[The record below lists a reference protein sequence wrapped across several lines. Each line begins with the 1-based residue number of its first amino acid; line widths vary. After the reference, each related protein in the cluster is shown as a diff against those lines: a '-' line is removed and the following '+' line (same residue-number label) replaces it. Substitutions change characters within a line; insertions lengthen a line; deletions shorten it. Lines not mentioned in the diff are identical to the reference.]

1 MKKSIFLSIVLM
13 LTSIGTLFAQNTNPN
28 VDLDFSVEIKPGQ
41 PIRPTIK
48 PRTIVNTD
56 IEAYYSYGELS
67 LTFNVDLGNA
77 DIVVTNTTTGESWYD
92 SVNGVGTASFTLSG
106 DEGYYIIN
114 IYTDYDEYYGEFII

>member
-1 MKKSIFLSIVLM
+1 MKKSIFLSIALM
-13 LTSIGTLFAQNTNPN
+13 LMSIGTLFAQNTNPN

-41 PIRPTIK
+41 TIRPTIK

-67 LTFNVDLGNA
+67 LTFNINLGNA

-92 SVNGVGTASFTLSG
+92 SVNGVGSTVITLSG
-106 DEGYYIIN
+106 DEGCYEIY
-114 IYTDYDEYYGEFII
+114 IYTDCGDYSGTFII